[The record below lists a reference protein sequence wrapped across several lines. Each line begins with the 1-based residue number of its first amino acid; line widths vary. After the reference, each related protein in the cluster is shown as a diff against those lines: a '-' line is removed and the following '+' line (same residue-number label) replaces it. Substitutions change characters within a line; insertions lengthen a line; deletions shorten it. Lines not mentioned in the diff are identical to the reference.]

1 MRLRDRDKDGLQDD
15 LQFTKEAVMSIA
27 YKLQDY
33 IADRH
38 LSWDPVMHQ
47 QSGTCLEAAQLA
59 HIPPDRIAKAVVL
72 KGHSGY
78 VMAVIP
84 ANHHL
89 DLEGL
94 GDALADE
101 LTLVP
106 ECALARLFEDCLPG
120 AVPPVGAAYGIC
132 TLWDESLGGW
142 PDVYFEGGDHQT
154 LVHMS
159 GPEFEALMRKG
170 AARLPARCH

>member
-1 MRLRDRDKDGLQDD
+1 
-15 LQFTKEAVMSIA
+15 MSIA

-38 LSWDPVMHQ
+38 LAWDPVTHQ

-78 VMAVIP
+78 LMAVIP

-89 DLEGL
+89 DVNEL

-106 ECALARLFEDCLPG
+106 EGTLTRLFEDCLPG

-132 TLWDESLGGW
+132 TLWDESLGSRS
-142 PDVYFEGGDHQT
+142 DVYFEGGDHET

-159 GPEFEALMRKG
+159 GPEFESLMRKG

>member
-1 MRLRDRDKDGLQDD
+1 MGISNPQSQKG
-15 LQFTKEAVMSIA
+15 AAMSIA
-27 YKLQDY
+27 YRLQDY

-38 LSWDPVMHQ
+38 LTWDPVGHQ

-59 HIPPDRIAKAVVL
+59 HVPPDRVAKAVVL

-78 VMAVIP
+78 LMAVIP

-89 DLEGL
+89 DVKEL
-94 GDALADE
+94 GEALADE
-101 LTLVP
+101 LSLVN
-106 ECALARLFEDCLPG
+106 ERILSGLFKDCRPG

-132 TLWDESLGGW
+132 TLWDESLGNR

-170 AARLPARCH
+170 AARLPASCH